1 MDLSNLIQPGWMI
14 SEGTVVNKVIEEIP
28 AELQPAADAA
38 LAWINRERSAHFKL
52 TGLVLDDDGP
62 AALTAGQAM
71 ELGLVLCQ
79 DDLCM
84 REQVRVA
91 PRDQGFEISAV
102 PADAPLIPP
111 HLDPPT
117 GVREN
122 WLAEQLGK
130 YSFVVL
136 LYYRGLW

>member
-1 MDLSNLIQPGWMI
+1 MK
-14 SEGTVVNKVIEEIP
+14 KVIEEVP

-38 LAWINRERSAHFKL
+38 LAWINRERNADFKL
-52 TGLVLDDDGP
+52 TGLVLEVGEP
-62 AALTAGQAM
+62 VELSSGQPM

-91 PRDQGFEISAV
+91 PSDHGFEISAV
-102 PADAPLIPP
+102 EAKAPLIPP

-117 GVREN
+117 GVRTN

>member
-1 MDLSNLIQPGWMI
+1 MK
-14 SEGTVVNKVIEEIP
+14 KVIEEVP

-38 LAWINRERSAHFKL
+38 LAWINRERNADFKL
-52 TGLVLDDDGP
+52 TGLVLEVDE
-62 AALTAGQAM
+62 LVELSAGQPM

-91 PRDQGFEISAV
+91 PSDHGFEISAV
-102 PADAPLIPP
+102 EAEALLIPP

-117 GVREN
+117 GVRTN

-130 YSFVVL
+130 YSFVVQ

>member
-1 MDLSNLIQPGWMI
+1 MK
-14 SEGTVVNKVIEEIP
+14 KVIEEVP

-38 LAWINRERSAHFKL
+38 LAWINRERNVDFKL
-52 TGLVLDDDGP
+52 TGLVLEVDE
-62 AALTAGQAM
+62 LVELSSGQPM

-84 REQVRVA
+84 REQVRVT
-91 PRDQGFEISAV
+91 PSDHGFEISAV
-102 PADAPLIPP
+102 EAEAPLIPP

-117 GVREN
+117 GVRTN